1 MSTTSKLIGLVR
13 FESTLAVVLIAV
25 PIALRLADDRDS
37 ISAYH
42 DMADPRWFFVPLTA
56 ASMMLIT
63 NGLVTHERHGHNA
76 TLGVLL
82 LGVVMFDHDGGSRW
96 PHGISAIAFYVLALS
111 FAVLMVTHYVG
122 VRTASEPSRR
132 VAGVS
137 ALVVGGTLALVWVVV
152 EPPLF
157 WVEAVGIWF
166 IALHHLFHSFWKARR
181 PHDHTEPAAVLEQI
195 LPRFHRFVAVLIS
208 PLTRSWRWLN
218 TERRA
223 GAAELVRD
231 APTDPSG

>member
-1 MSTTSKLIGLVR
+1 VNTPSKLIGLVR
-13 FESTLAVVLIAV
+13 FESMLALVLIAV
-25 PIALRLADDRDS
+25 PIALRIADDRDS

-82 LGVVMFDHDGGSRW
+82 LGVVMFDHDGASRV

-111 FAVLMVTHYVG
+111 FAVLMVSHYVS
-122 VRTASEPSRR
+122 VLTSSEPSRR
-132 VAGVS
+132 VVGVG
-137 ALVVGGTLALVWVVV
+137 AVVVGGALAVVWVTF

-157 WVEAVGIWF
+157 WVEAVGLWL
-166 IALHHLFHSFWKARR
+166 IALHYLFHSFWETRR
-181 PHDHTEPAAVLEQI
+181 PHDHTEPADVLERL
-195 LPRFHRFVAVLIS
+195 LPRLHRVIAVLIS
-208 PLTRSWRWLN
+208 PLTRLWRWLN

-223 GAAELVRD
+223 AAAELARETPD
-231 APTDPSG
+231 ESLP